1 MSDSIT
7 SLFSL
12 KDSDVEICTE
22 ELKAG
27 IHHFRITLV
36 NRGGRCPSCGRFTK
50 DIKEYRT
57 KVIRHSIF
65 LNEQALVH
73 YRARR
78 FLCPDCGK
86 TFYEDDPF
94 SSQYCHISDKTV
106 GNVLKLAKDYNET
119 FRSIARKVGLSVNEV
134 ITIFDEHV
142 QVSRNPLSTCI
153 AIDEFYFSR
162 KAKNKYALMIRKH

>member
-36 NRGGRCPSCGRFTK
+36 NRGGRCPRCGRFTK

-73 YRARR
+73 YRTRR

-106 GNVLKLAKDYNET
+106 GNVLKLAKDYFPILMKMNSNSSMSFPKTVCFIAKSDSGTEAPYVKAAV
-119 FRSIARKVGLSVNEV
+119 RSINL
-134 ITIFDEHV
+134 
-142 QVSRNPLSTCI
+142 
-153 AIDEFYFSR
+153 
-162 KAKNKYALMIRKH
+162 